1 MLSKRYGAAFH
12 CKACPR
18 HIMLAAL
25 WWVKMIT
32 VRELQQYQGTAL
44 QKQLLCTQAAG
55 GLTPAVRA
63 HVLM

>member
-1 MLSKRYGAAFH
+1 
-12 CKACPR
+12 
-18 HIMLAAL
+18 MLAAL